1 MMMMLSTETE
11 LSKTSAGVHRF
22 LDLHLRFV
30 FQIDIARHRDLAK
43 GSFPDS
49 SPSKI
54 KKHRN
59 LSIYKLLSQMFC
71 RN

>member
-43 GSFPDS
+43 GSFLDS
-49 SPSKI
+49 PP
-54 KKHRN
+54 KKRTHRN